1 MLRCLVNLSGYS
13 NEIVDTTAKLKDK
26 TDDRGEFSARHSF
39 AMLINPAVSISANL
53 EECVA
58 VAPLDV
64 RARLQLRQVNI
75 LPLAALGLV
84 LDRGDCVV
92 IVGNLNEVA
101 VGPFCALD
109 IDFNG
114 NGLAVDGNRY
124 RVVRVYLFIIARSLY
139 PVPIAKVYHRWRTSS
154 TRMANVVSVGQA
166 GLEPAT
172 FLMCPVYSRVPSP
185 IRRTDPCI

>member
-1 MLRCLVNLSGYS
+1 
-13 NEIVDTTAKLKDK
+13 
-26 TDDRGEFSARHSF
+26 
-39 AMLINPAVSISANL
+39 MLINPAVSISANL

-114 NGLAVDGNRY
+114 NTGWPLMETVIA
-124 RVVRVYLFIIARSLY
+124 LFMS
-139 PVPIAKVYHRWRTSS
+139 TSS
-154 TRMANVVSVGQA
+154 SLLGVS
-166 GLEPAT
+166 T
-172 FLMCPVYSRVPSP
+172 
-185 IRRTDPCI
+185 PCR